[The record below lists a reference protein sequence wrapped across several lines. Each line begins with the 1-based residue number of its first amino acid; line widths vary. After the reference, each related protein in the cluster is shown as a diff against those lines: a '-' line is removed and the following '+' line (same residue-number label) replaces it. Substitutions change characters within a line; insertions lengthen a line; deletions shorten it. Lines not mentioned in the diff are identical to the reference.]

1 MKRLITMYAA
11 ILLATIGMSAQ
22 NINLRGRVTDSSG
35 APLVAVTVY
44 EQGKPSNG
52 TTTDLDGRWTLA
64 VSSDKSVVVFSC
76 LGFTEVT
83 QAVGASRTLE
93 VKLEEE
99 KLALEEA
106 EVVAVGYGTVARRD
120 LTGSVSKVDMGDVL
134 KSPVVNFDQALT
146 GRVAGVMVSTS
157 DGELGE
163 DANIV
168 IRGSNSLTQSSA
180 PLFIIDGFPSESS
193 MAGAIDA
200 GDIESIDILKDAS
213 ATAIYGARG
222 ANGVIVITTKKGA
235 EGRPKISFT
244 SSWTMSHLAKR
255 VDVLDPYDFV
265 ALQTEMYEYN
275 DNTNIYLKPTD
286 EDLSMGVDAY
296 PVDIYRDAEGYDW
309 QDLTYRTSLTQKYNL
324 SVSGGNRKLGN
335 NYALSLSATDQD
347 GIIKNSNY
355 QRYGG
360 RFSFEQKL
368 GRNVVLDVLANY
380 SHSVKSGPTPTD
392 AKDSSK
398 SSGWLMYSI
407 WAYRPVVPVRSSGD
421 LDLENE
427 LYDEAISQAYGA
439 MFNPVMTV
447 NNEHRKRI
455 KDIVSVNGSL
465 SWTIIE
471 GLKLKIL
478 GGYDLQR
485 TKIEKFNGSQTYS
498 GNPMATSG
506 KGVNGSI
513 VWQDRSSW
521 LNENTLTWSRKIRR
535 NHSLNLLAGFTLQG
549 EDFKSHGVSATQIT
563 AESLGLAGL
572 HTGNYQVV
580 TPDYF
585 DTFLMSGLF
594 RLNYNYK
601 FKYYL
606 TASFRADGSS
616 KFAKGNKWG
625 YFPSIGA
632 SWNFTREGWMQR
644 HDWISNGKLR
654 ASWGYT
660 GNNRTNTPYDFY
672 SKMIVSSGSG
682 DSFDYV
688 FDSLPM
694 PGYYLG
700 SVANR
705 NLKWE
710 TTEQVNVGVDISF
723 LESRIK
729 LTADWY
735 LKNTRD
741 LLLNATIPASSGFA
755 TAMMNIGSMKNEGVE
770 LTLGFVPVKTD
781 KVVWNID
788 MNVAWNQN
796 TVTALSGSQNT
807 LFSKVSWSADYNEQN
822 AYVTQVGKPAGM
834 MYGLVYEGT
843 YKPEDFIES
852 HSGASLK
859 DGIPYLSSVGK
870 SSVRP
875 GDARYKD
882 INEDGIVDDNDRTVI
897 GYGQPIATG
906 GFGTSLKFYGFD
918 FNAFFS
924 WCYGN
929 DILNANRLEFETA
942 SGQQSNKF
950 ATYKNRWT
958 PENPRS
964 DIPRIYANGTMF
976 YSSRV
981 VEDGSY
987 LKLRNISLGY
997 TLPKQVLKK
1006 MKFDS
1011 LRVYVSADNIATF
1024 TNYSGPDPEVSTKH
1038 SVLTPGFDWSAY
1050 PRAFGV
1056 TAGLSFTF

>member
-1 MKRLITMYAA
+1 
-11 ILLATIGMSAQ
+11 
-22 NINLRGRVTDSSG
+22 
-35 APLVAVTVY
+35 
-44 EQGKPSNG
+44 
-52 TTTDLDGRWTLA
+52 
-64 VSSDKSVVVFSC
+64 
-76 LGFTEVT
+76 
-83 QAVGASRTLE
+83 
-93 VKLEEE
+93 
-99 KLALEEA
+99 
-106 EVVAVGYGTVARRD
+106 
-120 LTGSVSKVDMGDVL
+120 
-134 KSPVVNFDQALT
+134 
-146 GRVAGVMVSTS
+146 
-157 DGELGE
+157 
-163 DANIV
+163 
-168 IRGSNSLTQSSA
+168 
-180 PLFIIDGFPSESS
+180 
-193 MAGAIDA
+193 
-200 GDIESIDILKDAS
+200 
-213 ATAIYGARG
+213 
-222 ANGVIVITTKKGA
+222 
-235 EGRPKISFT
+235 
-244 SSWTMSHLAKR
+244 
-255 VDVLDPYDFV
+255 
-265 ALQTEMYEYN
+265 
-275 DNTNIYLKPTD
+275 
-286 EDLSMGVDAY
+286 
-296 PVDIYRDAEGYDW
+296 
-309 QDLTYRTSLTQKYNL
+309 
-324 SVSGGNRKLGN
+324 
-335 NYALSLSATDQD
+335 
-347 GIIKNSNY
+347 
-355 QRYGG
+355 
-360 RFSFEQKL
+360 
-368 GRNVVLDVLANY
+368 
-380 SHSVKSGPTPTD
+380 
-392 AKDSSK
+392 
-398 SSGWLMYSI
+398 
-407 WAYRPVVPVRSSGD
+407 
-421 LDLENE
+421 
-427 LYDEAISQAYGA
+427 
-439 MFNPVMTV
+439 
-447 NNEHRKRI
+447 
-455 KDIVSVNGSL
+455 
-465 SWTIIE
+465 
-471 GLKLKIL
+471 
-478 GGYDLQR
+478 
-485 TKIEKFNGSQTYS
+485 
-498 GNPMATSG
+498 
-506 KGVNGSI
+506 
-513 VWQDRSSW
+513 
-521 LNENTLTWSRKIRR
+521 
-535 NHSLNLLAGFTLQG
+535 
-549 EDFKSHGVSATQIT
+549 
-563 AESLGLAGL
+563 
-572 HTGNYQVV
+572 
-580 TPDYF
+580 
-585 DTFLMSGLF
+585 MSGLF

-601 FKYYL
+601 FRYYL

-710 TTEQVNVGVDISF
+710 TTEQVNVGIDISF

-755 TAMMNIGSMKNEGVE
+755 TAMMNIGSMQNEGVE

-924 WCYGN
+924 WCYG
-929 DILNANRLEFETA
+929 
-942 SGQQSNKF
+942 
-950 ATYKNRWT
+950 
-958 PENPRS
+958 
-964 DIPRIYANGTMF
+964 
-976 YSSRV
+976 
-981 VEDGSY
+981 
-987 LKLRNISLGY
+987 Y
-997 TLPKQVLKK
+997 TECKP
-1006 MKFDS
+1006 
-1011 LRVYVSADNIATF
+1011 
-1024 TNYSGPDPEVSTKH
+1024 P
-1038 SVLTPGFDWSAY
+1038 
-1050 PRAFGV
+1050 
-1056 TAGLSFTF
+1056 